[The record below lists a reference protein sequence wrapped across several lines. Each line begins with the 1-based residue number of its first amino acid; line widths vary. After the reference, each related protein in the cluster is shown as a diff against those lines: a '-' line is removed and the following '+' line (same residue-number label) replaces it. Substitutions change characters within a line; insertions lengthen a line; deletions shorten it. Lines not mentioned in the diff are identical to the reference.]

1 MKLKIWVWLRGLCI
15 VSACLA
21 LTSCGIGLRL
31 GPSGASNASYM
42 HYYALNGGVSAA
54 ALSTDA
60 KTLYV
65 GGAFTAIQQVT
76 GAAVMVDTSFGLGS
90 QTIPPPYV
98 NGSAFA
104 IAVDPASPGAWYIGG
119 QFTQVNGIAR
129 SNVAHIL
136 SNGAVDPNWNP
147 IVNGPVQ
154 ALAVASNG
162 VYLGGSFTSV
172 GGTTRNNAASVDPVT
187 GTLSS
192 WNPNVNGTVA
202 ALAVTSNS
210 VYLGGAFTSVGATST
225 RNNAASV

>member
-1 MKLKIWVWLRGLCI
+1 MKLKTWVWLRGLCI
-15 VSACLA
+15 LSACLT
-21 LTSCGIGLRL
+21 LTGCGIGLRL

-42 HYYALNGGVSAA
+42 HYYALNGGVNAA

-65 GGAFTAIQQVT
+65 GGYFTAIQQIT
-76 GAAVMVDTSFGLGS
+76 GAAVMVDTGLGLGS

-98 NGSAFA
+98 NGTVTA

-147 IVNGPVQ
+147 
-154 ALAVASNG
+154 
-162 VYLGGSFTSV
+162 
-172 GGTTRNNAASVDPVT
+172 
-187 GTLSS
+187 
-192 WNPNVNGTVA
+192 NVNGQVN

-210 VYLGGAFTSVGATST
+210 VYLGGNFTSVGGST
-225 RNNAASV
+225 RNNAASVDLVTGSLTSWNPNVNNQVYALVPRPKCFSRSQI